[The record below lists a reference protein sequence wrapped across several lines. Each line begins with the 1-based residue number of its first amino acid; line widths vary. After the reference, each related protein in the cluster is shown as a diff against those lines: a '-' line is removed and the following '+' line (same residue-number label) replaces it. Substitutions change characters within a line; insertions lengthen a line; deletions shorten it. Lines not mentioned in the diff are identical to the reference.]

1 MPLAGG
7 SPPAG
12 QNTGHSAEEILL
24 AFAAA
29 VRAAG
34 VKVTADRSLS
44 FVDAV
49 GRLAVDRRSDV
60 FWAGRAT
67 LCASPEDLPAYQRT
81 FEAWFAV
88 EHSAAQH
95 LETSATSVSAAA
107 LDDDGGPEGGREQL
121 RALASRRELLRHRDV
136 AILDDAERALLH
148 RMFEELQ
155 VRLPTRQT
163 RRKHLDRHGDVD
175 RVRTLRDQLRRGG
188 EPGPLRRAR
197 APRKPRRMVWLIDV
211 SGSMAPY
218 ADSLLRLA
226 HRVVEAAPRQVEVF
240 TIGTRLTRVTDALR
254 VPDPDNALALAGR
267 TVPDW
272 SGGTRLGEVLR
283 AFNDRWGQRV
293 MVRGAVVVIA
303 SDGWERGDPAL
314 LGRQAERLHH
324 LARRIIWSNPHR
336 GKAGYEPLQRG
347 IRAVLPHVDFF
358 IGGHSMQSFEELLD
372 VVANA

>member
-1 MPLAGG
+1 M
-7 SPPAG
+7 PPAG
-12 QNTGHSAEEILL
+12 QSPGHSAEEILL

-34 VKVTADRSLS
+34 VKVTADRSRS

-49 GRLAVDRRSDV
+49 GRLALGSRSDV

-88 EHSAAQH
+88 EHSAAQR

-107 LDDDGGPEGGREQL
+107 LDNDDGGPEAGREQL

-136 AILDDAERALLH
+136 AVLDDEERALLH
-148 RMFEELQ
+148 RMFEELP

-240 TIGTRLTRVTDALR
+240 TLGTRLTRVTGALR